1 MGVSGAPGVIPPK
14 HAPAKAG
21 SGYPPTAPAI
31 IRRGGSRTA
40 LSPPVVPDQPIRAL
54 TYIAREQEMKRK
66 PQPRIHH
73 VPASSNDTS
82 FFKVHRVIFK
92 NSLKTAFS
100 TSPVGSGQDIVKT
113 RPLLLCK
120 PRIQHV
126 VPSISQRNPGRAE
139 GRTAHPVI
147 FAHTL
152 PSARSGAGIH
162 QPPRPSFVG
171 AVRKPP
177 SLRQSCPTTN
187 QSLHTRRPRARNQTK
202 ATTRRT
208 PRLPHRQ
215 NPRFS
220 RVTG

>member
-1 MGVSGAPGVIPPK
+1 MGVSGAPGVVLTK
-14 HAPAKAG
+14 HVPAKAG
-21 SGYPPTAPAI
+21 SGNPPTAPAI

-82 FFKVHRVIFK
+82 FFKVHRAIFN
-92 NSLKTAFS
+92 NSLKTAFP

-147 FAHTL
+147 FAHSL
-152 PSARSGAGIH
+152 PSARSAAGIH

-171 AVRKPP
+171 AVREPP
-177 SLRQSCPTTN
+177 SLRQSCPTN
-187 QSLHTRRPRARNQTK
+187 QSEPSQTSPTSK
-202 ATTRRT
+202 K
-208 PRLPHRQ
+208 
-215 NPRFS
+215 
-220 RVTG
+220 